1 MKTALLLNTFL
12 ISIASG
18 FLVTLCL
25 WLCGSLLHRYDP
37 STNRPVNLTSLLKI
51 TLPRTVGFGCLSALY
66 RGLDDPFHK
75 LSTIYQIAIFG
86 LFFFLLAICTV
97 MQTRHKAL
105 EKNTYFQALVLVL
118 TVTTF
123 GIGAIL
129 IHQHLLS

>member
-51 TLPRTVGFGCLSALY
+51 TLPRSVGFGCLGALY

-86 LFFFLLAICTV
+86 VFFFLLAICTV
-97 MQTRHKAL
+97 MQARHKAL
-105 EKNTYFQALVLVL
+105 GESTYFQALDFIL
-118 TVTTF
+118 TILTCGMLGTF
-123 GIGAIL
+123 IY
-129 IHQHLLS
+129 QHLLS